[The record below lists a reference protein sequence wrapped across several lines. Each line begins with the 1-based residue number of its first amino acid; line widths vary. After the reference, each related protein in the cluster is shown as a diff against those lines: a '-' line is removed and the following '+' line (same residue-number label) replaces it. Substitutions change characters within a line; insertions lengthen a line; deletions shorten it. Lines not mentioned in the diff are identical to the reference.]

1 MNLEVLGLNEL
12 QWLVIA
18 ITSSGIFYNI
28 GKYIGI
34 SDAIEYFHNDE

>member
-18 ITSSGIFYNI
+18 ITSSGIFYNL

-34 SDAIEYFHNDE
+34 SETIDFFHDDN